1 MRTFAFITLVAA
13 LAVALGTRDRAPGEA
28 MAEAAPAADGAGE
41 GAVYLAA
48 RRDAPA
54 PVGNGFARVTLER
67 APDSHFYLDM
77 QVNGRPM
84 RFLVDTGASSVALSP
99 SDARRLGLAV
109 GPHDYTGTA
118 QTAAGPA
125 AFAPIRL
132 DSMRAGA
139 LGATDVQA
147 VVLSVETGMPLLGQS
162 FLRRL
167 DEVTVRGDVM
177 TLR

>member
-1 MRTFAFITLVAA
+1 MRTFAFITLVVA
-13 LAVALGTRDRAPGEA
+13 LAVALGTRGRTPGEA
-28 MAEAAPAADGAGE
+28 MAEMVQGADGVGE
-41 GAVYLAA
+41 GAAYLATH
-48 RRDAPA
+48 RNTPA
-54 PVGNGFARVTLER
+54 AVGNGLARLTLER

-99 SDARRLGLAV
+99 SDARRLGLVV

-118 QTAAGPA
+118 QTANGAA

-132 DSMRAGA
+132 DSMRAGP